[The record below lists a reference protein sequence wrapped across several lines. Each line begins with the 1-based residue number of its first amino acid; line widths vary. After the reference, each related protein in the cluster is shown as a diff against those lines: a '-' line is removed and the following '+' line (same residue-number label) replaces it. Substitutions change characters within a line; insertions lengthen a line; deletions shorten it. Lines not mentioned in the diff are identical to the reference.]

1 MEMRATRDIE
11 RPAAKVFEFFADA
24 SNNPSWQNGM
34 RSCVWTSV
42 PPIGEG
48 STYEQHARFI
58 GRDIRTTFVVTT
70 YEPGRRIAIAS
81 VESTF
86 PISVER
92 SVTPIDADSCRVS
105 AVITGGPQGRLA
117 KLAAPLVG
125 RLAQRSVDGDY
136 DRLVQFLQAGTGT

>member
-48 STYEQHARFI
+48 STYEQHARFM

-70 YEPGRRIAIAS
+70 YEAGRKIAIAS

-86 PISVER
+86 PIQVER
-92 SVTPIDADSCRVS
+92 TVQPTGADSCAVS
-105 AVITGGPQGRLA
+105 AVITGGPQGRIA
-117 KLAAPLVG
+117 RLAAPLVG
-125 RLAQRSVDGDY
+125 RMAQRSVGGDY
-136 DRLVQFLQAGTGT
+136 DRLVALLGSGR